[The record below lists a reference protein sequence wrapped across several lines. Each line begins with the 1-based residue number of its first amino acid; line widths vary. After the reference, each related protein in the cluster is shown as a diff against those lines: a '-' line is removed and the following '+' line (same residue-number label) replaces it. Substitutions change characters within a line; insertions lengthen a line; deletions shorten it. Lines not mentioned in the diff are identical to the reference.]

1 VASHRLQPAGIPTM
15 NTITRGTWVCVTLY
29 DHFDHERPHRPAEDG
44 MRGIG
49 TDDAQPGDHPLF
61 VLFKG
66 RQREPGQAVVAGFLP
81 LGRCY
86 RADELVV
93 IEPPA

>member
-1 VASHRLQPAGIPTM
+1 M
-15 NTITRGTWVCVTLY
+15 NTITRGTWVCVTLPNQC
-29 DHFDHERPHRPAEDG
+29 DNERPHRRAEDG
-44 MRGIG
+44 MRGVV

-66 RQREPGQAVVAGFLP
+66 RAPGRLGVAGFLP

-86 RADELVV
+86 RPDELDV
-93 IEPPA
+93 IPPQT